1 MDFPVKIVEKVTRR
15 LFSRKSVVDP
25 QVTALNGL
33 SPYLTAVGWFNSVAV
48 GRPVDADHQP
58 VPWYTYAS
66 LSFIGTRINRTM
78 RVFEYGSGNSTLWWS
93 QRVASVVACEHD
105 QPWFEEIA
113 KQLPDNVDYR
123 YCELEYG
130 GAYCRLI
137 SEFVAEFDCVVI
149 DGRDRVNCA
158 RQALGALTAGGVIVW
173 DNSDR
178 DCYQAGFDFLRDHGF
193 RRIDFWG
200 LGPINAYP
208 WCTSIFYRD
217 GNCLGL

>member
-1 MDFPVKIVEKVTRR
+1 MKIVDRLTRR
-15 LFSRKSVVDP
+15 LFKRKPVVDP
-25 QVTALNGL
+25 QEAALRGL
-33 SPYLTAVGWFNSVAV
+33 SPYLAAVGWFDSVAT
-48 GRPVDADHQP
+48 GRPVDADRQP
-58 VPWYTYAS
+58 LPWYTYPC
-66 LSFIGTRINRTM
+66 LSFMGERIDGEM

-105 QPWFEEIA
+105 KPWFDEIGT
-113 KQLPDNVDYR
+113 QLPENVDYR

-130 GAYCRLI
+130 GEYGRLI
-137 SEFVAEFDCVVI
+137 SGFVAEFDCVVI

-158 RQALGALTAGGVIVW
+158 RHSLGALKPGGVIVW

-178 DCYQAGFDFLRDHGF
+178 ACYQEGFDFLRDNGF